1 MDDIICLFNGE
12 SDADHFFVFLN
23 QRHPK
28 IKFTIEKQIKNQLS
42 FLDLLI
48 TSNSLTSV
56 YWKNHFIGLYI
67 NHLRFTP
74 FSYKTG
80 LVKTLHRVFV
90 ISGDWSIFHLELS
103 KTKELPEKNLYPSS
117 FIYQQIKQYLHA
129 QFSDIKHK
137 EPGNSTYVFIIQISL
152 YWKFVDR
159 NKQNIIKHC
168 KYYCK
173 SWWNNSRL
181 SSEGQRALTNWP
193 KVYCFQTYWHQ

>member
-1 MDDIICLFNGE
+1 MDDIICLFNSE

-28 IKFTIEKQIKNQLS
+28 IKFTIKKQIKNQLS
-42 FLDLLI
+42 FLDLVI

-56 YWKNHFIGLYI
+56 YWKNHFIGLYT

-103 KTKELPEKNLYPSS
+103 KTKELQEKNLYPSN
-117 FIYQQIKQYLHA
+117 FIYQQL
-129 QFSDIKHK
+129 
-137 EPGNSTYVFIIQISL
+137 N
-152 YWKFVDR
+152 
-159 NKQNIIKHC
+159 NICMHNLVI
-168 KYYCK
+168 
-173 SWWNNSRL
+173 
-181 SSEGQRALTNWP
+181 
-193 KVYCFQTYWHQ
+193 